1 MYYRRKVLLALLQA
15 FDNQLEK
22 LPLQKLLFFVT
33 RKQKQKAYD
42 FVPYKYGC
50 YSFQAAS
57 DLNTLKKYNQLTESD
72 DRYTNVSGEDYL
84 SQLKIEDRSAVMH
97 VKQLYSAMSVDEL
110 TRSTYL
116 SYPYYA
122 INSIMAKRLL
132 TNEQLE
138 KVKRNKPI
146 KHAPTL
152 FTIGYEGNTLEAYLN
167 KLIINDVRLLCDV
180 RCNAL
185 SMKFGFSKSQLQQ
198 CCESVGIKYVH
209 IPEVG
214 IKSDKRQ
221 ELNSQADYNKLFDE
235 YKLTTLKSTLHIQ
248 KYILSLLSDHKRV
261 ALTCFEA
268 NVCQCHRKPLAEAV
282 AKLPGWQY
290 DLSHI

>member
-15 FDNQLEK
+15 FNNELEK
-22 LPLQKLLFFVT
+22 LLLQKLLFLVT
-33 RKQKQKAYD
+33 RKQADKAYE

-57 DLNTLKKYNQLTESD
+57 DLNTLKKYNNITESD
-72 DRYTNVSGEDYL
+72 NSYRNISQEDFL
-84 SQLKIEDRSAVMH
+84 SQLKIEDRSAILQ
-97 VKQLYSAMSVDEL
+97 VKTLYSSKTNDEL

-116 SYPYYA
+116 SYPYFA
-122 INSIMAKRLL
+122 INSIMAERLL
-132 TNEQLE
+132 TDEQLE
-138 KVKRNKPI
+138 KVKRNRPV
-146 KHAPTL
+146 KHTPTL
-152 FTIGYEGNTLEAYLN
+152 FTIGYEGKTLEAYLN

-180 RCNAL
+180 RNNPL
-185 SMKFGFSKSQLQQ
+185 SMKFGFSKSQLQRS
-198 CCESVGIKYVH
+198 CESVGIKYVH

-214 IKSDKRQ
+214 IKSEKRQ
-221 ELNSQADYNKLFDE
+221 ELNTQSDYNKLFHD
-235 YKLTTLKSTLHIQ
+235 YKDSTLKSTLHIQ
-248 KYILSLLSDHKRV
+248 KYILSLLADHKRI

-268 NVCQCHRKPLAEAV
+268 NVCQCHRKPLAEAI